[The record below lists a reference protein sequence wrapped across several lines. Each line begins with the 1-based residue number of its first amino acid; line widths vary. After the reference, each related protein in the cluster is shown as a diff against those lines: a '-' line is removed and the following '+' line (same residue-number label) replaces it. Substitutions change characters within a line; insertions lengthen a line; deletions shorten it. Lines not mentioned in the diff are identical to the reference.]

1 MAVNVIF
8 DRGQQ
13 LSTINGLLK
22 DDYVTQE
29 ITDAVNKSTVFLSR
43 LGTQKTTHGR
53 QYIFPVQLGLS
64 QGHGAR
70 AENAQL
76 PDAGF
81 GEYEQASGTV
91 VYLYSQ
97 MYITGQSIEAT
108 AGSKAAFAD
117 VLKQAL
123 RDVREGHKVDV
134 QRQVWGDGTGVIG
147 LVDGAVISSDIIKVK
162 DPFGLTYSG
171 TLDNSQRTRLFKR
184 NMQIFIDNAG
194 TDAATRVIAVNNDGT
209 IKVADA
215 VSADDGAKIYRGD
228 ATDSTRVNKDKE
240 IHGITAIVSDTGS
253 YLNIS
258 RSGRPE
264 WQANIVDANGDLSE
278 EKMRIALDEALVNG
292 NAMPDLAITD
302 VVTRRYY
309 ESLLQSF
316 KRFVKPMQLEG
327 GHSALEFDGM
337 PIVVDKDAP
346 PERIWFL
353 HTPDI
358 TWYVM
363 GSANGKFM
371 DRDGAV
377 LARVPGRDAY
387 EATFYK
393 YADLACKRPANQ
405 TVLEGITGFESPEGS

>member
-1 MAVNVIF
+1 MPVNVIF
-8 DRGQQ
+8 DRGQA

-43 LGTQKTTHGR
+43 LGSQKTTHGR

-134 QRQVWGDGTGVIG
+134 QRQVWGDGTGIIG
-147 LVDGAVISSDIIKVK
+147 RVASAVADSTTVPVT
-162 DPFGLTYSG
+162 DPFGLTYAG
-171 TLDNSQRTRLFKR
+171 TLDNSQKTRLFKR
-184 NMQIFIDNAG
+184 KMQIFIDSS
-194 TDAATRVIAVNNDGT
+194 TPVATTVTGVNSDGT
-209 IKVADA
+209 ITVASPITVDEG
-215 VSADDGAKIYRGD
+215 SAIYRGD
-228 ATDSTRVNKDKE
+228 ATDLARVNKDKE
-240 IHGITAIVSDTGS
+240 IHGITAIVSDTGT
-253 YLNIS
+253 YLNID
-258 RSGRPE
+258 RTGKPE
-264 WQANIVDANGDLSE
+264 WQANLVDAAGALSE

-292 NAMPDLAITD
+292 NAQPDLMITD
-302 VVTRRYY
+302 VVTRRRY
-309 ESLLQSF
+309 EALLQSF
-316 KRFVKPMQLEG
+316 KRFTNPMQLEG
-327 GHSALEFDGM
+327 GFTALEFDGR
-337 PIVVDKDAP
+337 PLVVDKDAP

-358 TWYVM
+358 TWYIM
-363 GSANGKFM
+363 GAANGKFM

-377 LARVPGRDAY
+377 LDRVPGRDAY
-387 EATFYK
+387 QATYYK

-405 TVLEGITGFESPEGS
+405 TVLFGITS